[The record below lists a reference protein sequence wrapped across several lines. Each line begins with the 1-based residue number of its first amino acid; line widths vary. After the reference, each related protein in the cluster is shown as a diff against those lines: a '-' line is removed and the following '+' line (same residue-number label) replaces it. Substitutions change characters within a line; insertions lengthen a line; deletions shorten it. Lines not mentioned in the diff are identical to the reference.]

1 MGYLDRFTVGD
12 RQRGDDR
19 ALREH
24 LSRSL
29 EEATGWLRRLC
40 ADGAR
45 RDASAGPG
53 RPDPLAP
60 ARLQQL
66 AEVTRRADELAG
78 VAEDLAHARSGYW
91 GLRTDQEAAA
101 EDERRL
107 ALVLQFDDAMEA
119 EVDGVV
125 RAVSAVVDAA
135 APPAVEL
142 GAALTTLDERL
153 ATLHQR
159 LRQREELLRNP
170 ERVGWPEHTPPTGR
184 PAKE

>member
-1 MGYLDRFTVGD
+1 MGFRDRDVVGD

-24 LSRSL
+24 LARSL
-29 EEATGWLRRLC
+29 EEARGWLRRLC
-40 ADGAR
+40 ADAAR
-45 RDASAGPG
+45 HDLPA
-53 RPDPLAP
+53 

-66 AEVTRRADELAG
+66 AEVTRRADELGG

-91 GLRTDQEAAA
+91 GLRDDQEAAA

-107 ALVLQFDDAMEA
+107 ALVLQFDDGLET
-119 EVDGVV
+119 EVDGLV
-125 RAVSAVVDAA
+125 RAVGAVVDAA
-135 APPAVEL
+135 APPAADL
-142 GAALTTLDERL
+142 GAALATLDERL

-184 PAKE
+184 

>member
-1 MGYLDRFTVGD
+1 MGILDRYVVGD

-24 LSRSL
+24 LARAL
-29 EEATGWLRRLC
+29 EDAGGWLRRLC
-40 ADGAR
+40 ADAAR
-45 RDASAGPG
+45 RELP
-53 RPDPLAP
+53 P

-66 AEVTRRADELAG
+66 AEITRRADELGG
-78 VAEDLAHARSGYW
+78 VAEDLAHARSGCW
-91 GLRTDQEAAA
+91 GLRTDGEALA

-107 ALVLQFDDAMEA
+107 SLVLQFDDAMEA
-119 EVDGVV
+119 DVDGLV
-125 RAVSAVVDAA
+125 RAVGAVVDAA
-135 APPAVEL
+135 APPAADL
-142 GAALTTLDERL
+142 GAALAMLDERL

-184 PAKE
+184 PPKE

>member
-1 MGYLDRFTVGD
+1 MGFLDRYVVGD

-24 LSRSL
+24 LARAL
-29 EEATGWLRRLC
+29 EDAGGWLKRLC
-40 ADGAR
+40 ADAAR
-45 RDASAGPG
+45 RELPPG
-53 RPDPLAP
+53 
-60 ARLQQL
+60 RLQQL
-66 AEVTRRADELAG
+66 AEITRRADELGG
-78 VAEDLAHARSGYW
+78 VAHDLAHARGGYW
-91 GLRTDQEAAA
+91 GLRTDGEAAA

-119 EVDGVV
+119 DVDGLL
-125 RAVSAVVDAA
+125 RSASAVVDAA
-135 APPAVEL
+135 APPAADL
-142 GAALTTLDERL
+142 GAALTALDERL

-170 ERVGWPEHTPPTGR
+170 ERVGRPEHTPPTGR

>member
-1 MGYLDRFTVGD
+1 MSFLDRYVAGD

-24 LSRSL
+24 LARALDDAS
-29 EEATGWLRRLC
+29 GWLKRLC
-40 ADGAR
+40 ADVAR
-45 RDASAGPG
+45 REV
-53 RPDPLAP
+53 AP

-66 AEVTRRADELAG
+66 AEITRRADELGG

-91 GLRTDQEAAA
+91 GLHTEGEAAA

-107 ALVLQFDDAMEA
+107 SLVLQFDDAMETD
-119 EVDGVV
+119 VDALV
-125 RAVSAVVDAA
+125 RAVGAVVDAA
-135 APPAVEL
+135 APPANDL
-142 GAALTTLDERL
+142 AAALAVLDERL

-170 ERVGWPEHTPPTGR
+170 ERVGWPEHAPPTGR